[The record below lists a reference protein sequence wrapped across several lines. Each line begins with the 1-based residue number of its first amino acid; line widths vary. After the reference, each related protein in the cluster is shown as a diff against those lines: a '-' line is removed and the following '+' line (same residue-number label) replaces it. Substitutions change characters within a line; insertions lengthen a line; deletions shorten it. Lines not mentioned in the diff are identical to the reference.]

1 MYTEIQRFGG
11 LGQGYSSKQ
20 LTSATVKTEEHQ
32 SSVMADLCT
41 IMTIYLHLGISPVRY
56 TSCYSMFSAIQEN
69 RFWSMR
75 NGFEMSLGEG
85 TINCS
90 SGTQEDASKLRRACA
105 AAIGAGGSAGDIVLA
120 IRVAKGRGILEKLGR
135 MASPRVLV
143 LTTKQLPKG
152 EKTKAFLRVL
162 KYSSGGVLEKLDN
175 YGVRKDLANAF

>member
-11 LGQGYSSKQ
+11 LGQGYSSKE
-20 LTSATVKTEEHQ
+20 LTSTTVKTEEHQ

-90 SGTQEDASKLRRACA
+90 SGTQEDASSERVKQHSACLQA
-105 AAIGAGGSAGDIVLA
+105 LKSFTSTENEASQWQSATV
-120 IRVAKGRGILEKLGR
+120 GRPI
-135 MASPRVLV
+135 P
-143 LTTKQLPKG
+143 
-152 EKTKAFLRVL
+152 FL
-162 KYSSGGVLEKLDN
+162 S
-175 YGVRKDLANAF
+175 A